1 MQVTM
6 LNIKFIENTLKVSYR
21 SRHHEEQNG
30 TDGIS
35 LSCCIMKTW
44 QIQPKDHKGGILMTE
59 SWLAEDTHQWHA
71 FFHKTFYKTGGLQ
84 SLL

>member
-35 LSCCIMKTW
+35 
-44 QIQPKDHKGGILMTE
+44 
-59 SWLAEDTHQWHA
+59 EDTHQWHIA
-71 FFHKTFYKTGGLQ
+71 FFHKTFYKTSGLQ